1 MNDDRS
7 ELLPVAERERL
18 PREDAF
24 RIGSFQAFRAW
35 CNLRRLRSLP
45 ADPSTVAL
53 LVEEFLP
60 YLGVHGIRP
69 LLRAIRRA
77 HLIVGHADPT
87 SGAFLVPG
95 AVRERKKK
103 LVQHARPI
111 ANEDDGED
119 A

>member
-1 MNDDRS
+1 MNEHRS
-7 ELLPVAERERL
+7 ETLAVAGRAHL
-18 PREDAF
+18 PRENAF

-35 CNLRRLRSLP
+35 CDLRRLRSLP

-60 YLGVHGIRP
+60 YLGVHGVRP

-87 SGAFLVPG
+87 SGALDRNG
-95 AVRERKKK
+95 AMRPKKKK
-103 LVQHARPI
+103 LIRNFQLP
-111 ANEDDGED
+111 NGGDDEED